1 MGLLQPHGR
10 CGRRLRQAGLN
21 PAERFIVIHTPGH
34 AHAALAAAASLA
46 LPVTL
51 ASAPGAG
58 LYAGP
63 GWFKAVIAVA
73 RSEFP
78 AVACACVLDCGD
90 EPGMVLAAL
99 RHGLKRVRFDGPDA
113 VAARLADI
121 AAQRGAAIERGA
133 LEPALD
139 LIDRDDPEA
148 LCRAFLAAERHAL
161 PDRFP

>member
-1 MGLLQPHGR
+1 
-10 CGRRLRQAGLN
+10 
-21 PAERFIVIHTPGH
+21 
-34 AHAALAAAASLA
+34 
-46 LPVTL
+46 
-51 ASAPGAG
+51 
-58 LYAGP
+58 
-63 GWFKAVIAVA
+63 
-73 RSEFP
+73 
-78 AVACACVLDCGD
+78 
-90 EPGMVLAAL
+90 MVLAAL

-148 LCRAFLAAERHAL
+148 LCRAFLAAECHAL